1 MNYKWRQIL
10 LANVFFLSV
19 LSAGA
24 ATVDTA
30 IIYSNCMH
38 KNVKCVVIKP
48 EQYSN
53 DTMHFPVLYLLHG
66 WSGDYSN
73 WIKNAPALL
82 HVVDENGFLVVR
94 PDGDY

>member
-1 MNYKWRQIL
+1 MNHKYQAIL
-10 LANVFFLSV
+10 LTV
-19 LSAGA
+19 LSFFFILFTKA

-30 IIYSNCMH
+30 IIYSKCMH

-48 EQYSN
+48 DVYNN

-73 WIKNAPALL
+73 WVKMAPSLL
-82 HVVDENGFLVVR
+82 HAVDENGFLVVC
-94 PDGDY
+94 PDG